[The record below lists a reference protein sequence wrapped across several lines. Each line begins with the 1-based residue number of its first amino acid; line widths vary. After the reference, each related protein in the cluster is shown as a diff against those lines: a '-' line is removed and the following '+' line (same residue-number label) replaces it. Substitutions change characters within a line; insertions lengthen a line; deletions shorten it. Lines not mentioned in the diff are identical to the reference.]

1 VIVAALLWYW
11 PTLETRLFEPGR
23 DLKTVAIDDVGVDFS
38 GRDDIWEFYFEEF
51 TFSPLFGRG
60 MGAGFV
66 AAADWVPCRRKTP
79 TTSTVPA
86 GQHRRRRVLLC
97 AAAIFVW
104 YRNLLRAASDN
115 DRSFLIALLPAL
127 GVFAITE
134 DILVFPTGL
143 ALSPDWASCS
153 PSARPRHPRARS
165 GYGAGARAPL
175 LPSSRADACRP
186 SSPPDNP
193 VRDAMLA
200 CRAPREAR
208 L

>member
-66 AAADWVPCRRKTP
+66 AAADWVPWRRKTP

-86 GQHRRRRVLLC
+86 GQHRRRRVSPVRRRHVRLVSQPPAGGLGQRPQ
-97 AAAIFVW
+97 VPH
-104 YRNLLRAASDN
+104 RAA
-115 DRSFLIALLPAL
+115 
-127 GVFAITE
+127 
-134 DILVFPTGL
+134 
-143 ALSPDWASCS
+143 
-153 PSARPRHPRARS
+153 
-165 GYGAGARAPL
+165 AGARRLRDHRGHPGVSDR
-175 LPSSRADACRP
+175 PRAVA
-186 SSPPDNP
+186 
-193 VRDAMLA
+193 
-200 CRAPREAR
+200 
-208 L
+208 